1 MRSYVTSR
9 LSHTALLV
17 AALLIGNTCASQ
29 RVEALKL
36 PLQAKVSASSNVI
49 TKKPAPKS
57 QLPAGM
63 TFITDIEG
71 IREYRLK
78 NGLKILLFPDAS
90 QSTFTLNM
98 TYLVGSRHEGYG
110 ETGMVHMLKHMM
122 FKGTPS
128 RGQLLAALKKR
139 GAKYSG
145 TTNTDRTNYL
155 ETLTKKGDNLAWAIA
170 LEADRMVNSK
180 MSAADLKTIKNI
192 VMNEQEKDKKS
203 AMNLLYKRVSAVAY
217 DWHNYGNSSMGNRHD
232 VLNVST
238 ENLKAFYKKYYQPDN
253 AVVTLSGHFNTKE
266 ALELIAKYFG
276 KIPKPK
282 RPSPQL
288 WTKEHIQDG
297 ERSVILRRSSHQQV
311 LMAAYHVPSA
321 LHSDTPALTV
331 LNQLLTDQS
340 SGKLYQALVQSKL
353 ASGVGSVSGNRVDP
367 SLLLYLV
374 TLNKKSDVAVARV
387 RLLNTLEGAAR
398 NQFTEADVRR
408 VRQQLVQKYK
418 QQLVKPEKVGLTLS
432 EAIALGDWRLY
443 FYFRDQLL
451 KVTAKDVN
459 RVATKYFKPSNR
471 TLGQLIP
478 EDRPDLVEMTPAPS
492 AAEVLK
498 KYVGYE
504 AKQSGEQL
512 DSSPLA
518 IEKRVKRTTI
528 AGVKVALL
536 PQKNRSKRV
545 YLQMNLNF
553 GNPQTATTGADAA
566 FFVGALL
573 TRGSQGMT
581 RQQLKDR
588 LEEYKS
594 TLNVTSGVTGASIRI
609 NTERQYVPQ
618 VLKLLQKVLRE
629 PSFSKSEFD
638 LLRKASIAGLSISK
652 KNNNRVASLRLARA
666 FMPTGASR
674 GNLSYIRSVDENIA
688 DLQALKVNDVSEY
701 YKKIWNASHAQLAV
715 VGDFEPEIVKKAI
728 PSLVKGFKSQV
739 KYRRIVF
746 PLVKPQG
753 KSIVVNMSGQTN
765 ATYAARSAFALRE
778 DAVDAPALMVAMQI
792 FGVGNTSRLWQ
803 RVRIK
808 DGMSNGIGANIR
820 LNSSDQRAL
829 YTISASYNS
838 KFHQKMAKTIQDEL
852 GLVIKNGFTAK
863 EVKMAQSSL
872 LETARISRSQDATLA
887 DQLTK
892 QLFLG
897 RTYQFDAQMEARIK
911 KVTPQTA
918 LAAFK
923 KYIHPQQLVI
933 VRVGSFSKGNGKI
946 SSQPKT
952 IQVRPPKKPAS
963 SITK

>member
-1 MRSYVTSR
+1 M
-9 LSHTALLV
+9 ALLS
-17 AALLIGNTCASQ
+17 ATLLVGNTFASQ
-29 RVEALKL
+29 RIEVSKL

-49 TKKPAPKS
+49 IKKSASKS

-63 TFITDIEG
+63 TFITDVEG

-128 RGQLLAALKKR
+128 RGKLLAALQKR

-180 MSAADLKTIKNI
+180 ISAVDLKAIKNVVI
-192 VMNEQEKDKKS
+192 GEQEKDKKN

-217 DWHNYGNSSMGNRHD
+217 DWHNYGNSSMGNRND
-232 VLNVST
+232 VLNISA
-238 ENLKAFYKKYYQPDN
+238 ESLKSFYKKYYQPDN

-288 WTKEHIQDG
+288 WTQEYTQDG
-297 ERSVILRRSSHQQV
+297 ERSVMLRQPSHQQV
-311 LMAAYHVPSA
+311 LMAAYHVPNA
-321 LHSDTPALTV
+321 LHSDTPALTI
-331 LNQLLTDQS
+331 LNQLLVEQS
-340 SGKLYQALVQSKL
+340 SGKLYQSLVKSKL
-353 ASGVGSVSGNRVDP
+353 ASGVGSVAGNRVDP
-367 SLLLYLV
+367 GLLLYLV
-374 TLNKKSDVAVARV
+374 TLNKKSDVDVAKV
-387 RLLNTLEGAAR
+387 RLLSILEGAAR

-408 VRQQLVQKYK
+408 VRQQWVQKYK
-418 QQLVKPEKVGLTLS
+418 QQLAKPEKVGLTLS

-443 FYFRDQLL
+443 FYFCDQLR

-478 EDRPDLVEMTPAPS
+478 EDRPDLVEITPAPS

-498 KYVGYE
+498 KYVGHE
-504 AKQSGEQL
+504 VKSSGQQL

-518 IEKRVKRTTI
+518 IEKRVKRETI

-536 PQKNRSKRV
+536 PRENHSKRV

-573 TRGSQGMT
+573 TRGSKGMT

-588 LEEYKS
+588 LEKYKS

-609 NTERQYVPQ
+609 NTERQYLPQ
-618 VLKLLQKVLRE
+618 VLSLLQKVLRE
-629 PSFSKSEFD
+629 PSFPKNEFD
-638 LLRKASIAGLSISK
+638 PLRKASIAGLRIGK
-652 KNNNRVASLRLARA
+652 KNNNKVASLRLARA
-666 FMPTGASR
+666 FMPPGANR
-674 GNLSYIRSVDENIA
+674 GNLNYIRSIDENIA
-688 DLQALKVNDVSEY
+688 DLQALKLSDVSGY

-715 VGDFEPEIVKKAI
+715 VGDFEPEVVRKAI
-728 PSLVKGFKSQV
+728 PSLVQGFKSQV

-753 KSIVVNMSGQTN
+753 KSIIINMAGQTN
-765 ATYAARSAFALRE
+765 ATYAARSTFALRE
-778 DAVDAPALMVAMQI
+778 DSADAPALMVAMQV

-803 RVRIK
+803 RVRVK
-808 DGMSNGIGANIR
+808 EGMSNGIGANMR
-820 LNSSDQRAL
+820 LSSLGQRAL
-829 YTISASYNS
+829 YTISANYNP
-838 KFHQKMAKTIQDEL
+838 KFHQRITKTIQDEFDL
-852 GLVIKNGFTAK
+852 IFKNGFTVKEIATAK
-863 EVKMAQSSL
+863 NNL
-872 LETARISRSQDATLA
+872 IETARISRSQDATLA

-897 RTYQFDAQMEARIK
+897 RTYQFDVQTEAGIQ

-933 VRVGSFSKGNGKI
+933 VRVGSFPKGNVNK
-946 SSQPKT
+946 SAQPKK
-952 IQVRPPKKPAS
+952 IQAKSVEKTAP
-963 SITK
+963 SISK